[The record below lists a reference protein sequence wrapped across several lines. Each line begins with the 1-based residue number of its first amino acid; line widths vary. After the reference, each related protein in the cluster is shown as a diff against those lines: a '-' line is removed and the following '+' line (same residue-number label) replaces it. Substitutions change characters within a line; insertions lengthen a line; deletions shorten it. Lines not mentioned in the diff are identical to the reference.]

1 MKEKK
6 TQIGTTTMQNN
17 LFKRIWAWYK
27 ARRAKAKEKK
37 KKPQTL
43 GETIISWTKTI
54 VGALIIVMFINGFLV
69 ASFVVPTGSMENTVM
84 TGDFLFVNKFI
95 YGPTTPQII
104 PFLNIPLPYI
114 KFPGPKTP
122 ERGDVIVFVYPGD
135 RDEVKAREFQYY
147 LKRCVAIAGDTL
159 QIINKK
165 LFVNGIEYPLAPTG
179 KYDYSEPLSPY
190 NKWETFPPGRG
201 FTRDNY
207 GPIRIPKKGDK
218 IELDPKNWREW
229 EFFIKK
235 EGHDISYD
243 GVNFYIDGEPKR
255 TYIVERDYCF
265 ALGDNR
271 DHSSDSRYWGFVP
284 YENVVGAPL
293 IIYMSWDTNI
303 PLYNIVEKIK
313 SIRFGRIGTTIH

>member
-1 MKEKK
+1 MKEIEKGNVEKK
-6 TQIGTTTMQNN
+6 EKSILTR
-17 LFKRIWAWYK
+17 FWDWYIE
-27 ARRAKAKEKK
+27 RRRKAKEKK
-37 KKPQTL
+37 KKPQTF
-43 GETIISWTKTI
+43 GETLLSWVKTI

-104 PFLNIPLPYI
+104 PFFNIPLPYI

-122 ERGDVIVFVYPGD
+122 ERGDVIVFVFPGE
-135 RDEVKAREFQYY
+135 RDEVKPREFQYY
-147 LKRCVAIAGDTL
+147 LKRCIAIAGDTL

-165 LFVNGIEYPLAPTG
+165 VYVNGKEYPLPPTG
-179 KYDYSEPLSPY
+179 KYDFSEPLSPY

-207 GPIRIPKKGDK
+207 GPIRIPKKGDT
-218 IELDPKNWREW
+218 IYLDAKNWREW
-229 EFFIKK
+229 EYFIRK
-235 EGHDISYD
+235 EGHDIFFD
-243 GVNFYIDGEPKR
+243 GVSILIDGKPTDK
-255 TYIVERDYCF
+255 YIVERNYCF
-265 ALGDNR
+265 AMGDNR

-293 IIYMSWDTNI
+293 IVYMSWDTNI
-303 PLYNIVEKIK
+303 PLYNIIDKIK
-313 SIRFGRIGTTIH
+313 SIRWNRIGITIK